1 MLRPSSPLPL
11 QGLAGYQEVRRVFPE
26 SHYVQSQMA
35 IASYNMRD
43 FNSAQNLFEKILK
56 EDPYRLDNLDTYSNI
71 LYVREQKTQLSFV
84 AHNAL
89 RNEKYRPETCCIV
102 GNYYSLKSQHEKAVL
117 YFKRALQLNHQY
129 LSAWTLMGH
138 EYVEMRNTAAA
149 IEAYRRALDITQRDY
164 RAWYSALASPLGMT
178 GAGRRWRCDD
188 DDDGI
193 VLIACPFDSLPRDAV
208 VCMRV
213 LSPIPPCRGGLVASL
228 VMQCPLCTD

>member
-1 MLRPSSPLPL
+1 MDLRDEARRMMGESCAAFPLNWCAWLELASLSQSYQQVDELNLPDHWIKAFFYAHMDL
-11 QGLAGYQEVRRVFPE
+11 ELQRNKQGLARYQELSTLFPD

-35 IASYNMRD
+35 LASYNMRD
-43 FNSAQNLFEKILK
+43 FNKAQGLFEKILK

-164 RAWYSALASPLGMT
+164 RAW
-178 GAGRRWRCDD
+178 
-188 DDDGI
+188 
-193 VLIACPFDSLPRDAV
+193 
-208 VCMRV
+208 
-213 LSPIPPCRGGLVASL
+213 
-228 VMQCPLCTD
+228 